1 MTLEEAIGSH
11 GVLDEEQLREGH
23 QQKIKP
29 VDFVDD
35 LAFDIDWEPASF
47 GPRSMELWDRWAARR
62 DRLRD

>member
-1 MTLEEAIGSH
+1 MRKAIESH
-11 GVLDEEQLREGH
+11 EVLDEEQLREAH
-23 QQKIKP
+23 QQKIDP

-35 LAFDIDWEPASF
+35 LAFDIGWDPSSF